1 MRYLPYAIKEPE
13 PGMNDLLK
21 QRILRRLES
30 LSDDRG
36 FQIIDYIEFLESK
49 YAERRSP
56 TNFFA
61 KVADT
66 VGDTMRAG
74 KIPIKAISGT
84 MSLMDS
90 AGKLMKGLSAAGKA
104 VVDEAVRAAEGSSR
118 PDETPGETPPAEI
131 TPSVVRPAL
140 PPDRA
145 KPAG

>member
-1 MRYLPYAIKEPE
+1 
-13 PGMNDLLK
+13 MNDLLK
-21 QRILRRLES
+21 QRILRRLEA
-30 LSDDRG
+30 LSDERG
-36 FQIIDYIEFLESK
+36 FQIVDYIEFLESK
-49 YAERRSP
+49 YAERQAP

-84 MSLMDS
+84 MNLMES

-104 VVDEAVRAAEGSSR
+104 VVDEAVRAAEGPGR
-118 PDETPGETPPAEI
+118 PEEPGELMPG
-131 TPSVVRPAL
+131 SSRPAL

>member
-1 MRYLPYAIKEPE
+1 
-13 PGMNDLLK
+13 MNDLLK
-21 QRILRRLES
+21 QRILRRLEA
-30 LSDDRG
+30 LSDERG
-36 FQIIDYIEFLESK
+36 FQVMDYIEFLESK
-49 YAERRSP
+49 YAERQAP

-66 VGDTMRAG
+66 VEDTMRAG

-84 MSLMDS
+84 MNLMDS

-104 VVDEAVRAAEGSSR
+104 VMDEAVRAAESGR
-118 PDETPGETPPAEI
+118 REPEFPEVPRPPAA
-131 TPSVVRPAL
+131 PAL

>member
-1 MRYLPYAIKEPE
+1 V
-13 PGMNDLLK
+13 NDLLK
-21 QRILRRLES
+21 QRILRRLEA
-30 LSDDRG
+30 LGDERG
-36 FQIIDYIEFLESK
+36 FQILDYIEFLESK
-49 YAERRSP
+49 YAERRAP

-61 KVADT
+61 RVADT

-104 VVDEAVRAAEGSSR
+104 VVDEAVRAAEGSPR
-118 PDETPGETPPAEI
+118 EEAPGEIAVPPA
-131 TPSVVRPAL
+131 PPAL
-140 PPDRA
+140 PSDRA

>member
-1 MRYLPYAIKEPE
+1 
-13 PGMNDLLK
+13 MNDLLK
-21 QRILRRLES
+21 QRILRRLEA

-49 YAERRSP
+49 YAERQAP

-84 MSLMDS
+84 MNLMDS

-104 VVDEAVRAAEGSSR
+104 VVDEAVRAAEGPSR
-118 PDETPGETPPAEI
+118 DAEPEELNPA
-131 TPSVVRPAL
+131 PSRPAL

-145 KPAG
+145 TPAG